1 MLKTRIDTEGE
12 RMFRDRGV
20 VQVPV
25 VGENPR
31 YCAKT
36 TGGLVAF
43 DITLNA
49 GLYSP
54 ERQERI
60 LAFLVKHL
68 LDPVDPPL
76 QLVPGCS
83 ESTGT

>member
-1 MLKTRIDTEGE
+1 
-12 RMFRDRGV
+12 MFRDRGV

-31 YCAKT
+31 YCVQT
-36 TGGLVAF
+36 SDGVVAF

-49 GLYSP
+49 AVYEP
-54 ERQERI
+54 ERQAKI

-76 QLVPGCS
+76 RLMGEQS
-83 ESTGT
+83 GTRSG

>member
-1 MLKTRIDTEGE
+1 
-12 RMFRDRGV
+12 MFHDRGA

-31 YCAKT
+31 FVIKT
-36 TGGLVAF
+36 SDGHVAF

-49 GLYSP
+49 GIYPS
-54 ERQERI
+54 ERHERI

-76 QLVPGCS
+76 
-83 ESTGT
+83 

>member
-1 MLKTRIDTEGE
+1 
-12 RMFRDRGV
+12 MFRDRGV

-31 YCAKT
+31 YCART
-36 TGGLVAF
+36 SDGQVAF

-49 GLYSP
+49 GIYSP

-60 LAFLVKHL
+60 LSFLVKHL

-76 QLVPGCS
+76 RLVDS
-83 ESTGT
+83 RSRTGS